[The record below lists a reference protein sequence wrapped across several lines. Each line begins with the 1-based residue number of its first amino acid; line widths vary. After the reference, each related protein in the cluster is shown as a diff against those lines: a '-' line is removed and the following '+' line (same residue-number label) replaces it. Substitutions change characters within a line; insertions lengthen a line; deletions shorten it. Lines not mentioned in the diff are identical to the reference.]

1 MSVIAGNIAELNQ
14 LTRRIVQAMTDINNG
29 ITTYNEMT
37 ANVNGIANQINL
49 LSLNASIEA
58 ARAGEAGRGFAVVA
72 GEIRDLAN
80 KSQAAVNSA
89 EAGNEKIQSS
99 IQNVSAIIS
108 KIDESTEKLARMI
121 EKMSS
126 NMKQTGE
133 SGKSIT
139 KSVAVVTDISD
150 TVKTLITQ
158 TSAKLS

>member
-1 MSVIAGNIAELNQ
+1 MQ
-14 LTRRIVQAMTDINNG
+14 
-29 ITTYNEMT
+29 
-37 ANVNGIANQINL
+37 
-49 LSLNASIEA
+49 